1 LNRRFALLA
10 IAVTFAFKPRPGA
23 KALGIAVP
31 PSVLYTADE
40 VIK

>member
-1 LNRRFALLA
+1 VKFELVIN
-10 IAVTFAFKPRPGA
+10 TKSA